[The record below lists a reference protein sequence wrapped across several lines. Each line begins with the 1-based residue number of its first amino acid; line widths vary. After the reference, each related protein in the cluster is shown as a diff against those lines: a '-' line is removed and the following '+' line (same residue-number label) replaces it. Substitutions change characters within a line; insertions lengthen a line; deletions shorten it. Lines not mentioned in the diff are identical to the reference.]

1 MGEVPSQ
8 DLFVSV
14 LTIGEI
20 ERGIERQRQL
30 DPEFAERIASWLD
43 MILRTYESR
52 ILVVDVAVARRWGR
66 LSYLIGNKGIDLAI
80 SATALEHGLT
90 VATRSLRFRA
100 DGRTSLQ
107 SFQPAVGSEA
117 VSKGSGEHQ
126 FFRRPLR
133 AFSMVPCK
141 AISILSANPITRFAL
156 GRGRRVVIGFIRL
169 LDYFDGLGRPPFS
182 SMNSTPAVTEGDCEK
197 HFGFAT
203 LGSFR
208 KTRGTPTSVCVFRLA
223 HARGPTLGGP
233 VR

>member
-1 MGEVPSQ
+1 MYLLDTVVLSELRKLPRQRNRNLVHWIGKVPSQ

-90 VATRSLRFRA
+90 VATRN
-100 DGRTSLQ
+100 
-107 SFQPAVGSEA
+107 
-117 VSKGSGEHQ
+117 VSDFEPTGVSV
-126 FFRRPLR
+126 F
-133 AFSMVPCK
+133 
-141 AISILSANPITRFAL
+141 N
-156 GRGRRVVIGFIRL
+156 
-169 LDYFDGLGRPPFS
+169 PFS
-182 SMNSTPAVTEGDCEK
+182 ARSA
-197 HFGFAT
+197 
-203 LGSFR
+203 R
-208 KTRGTPTSVCVFRLA
+208 KP
-223 HARGPTLGGP
+223 
-233 VR
+233 